1 MKKIFKSG
9 NKVYHRNL
17 KLHGTFIDYPCGQN
31 RCWVETCCK

>member
-17 KLHGTFIDYPCGQN
+17 KLHGTFIDYAWGLT
-31 RCWVETCCK
+31 RSAM